1 MIMADLTSQIPIN
14 NRFAPATS
22 NRVNDARSPARAQNI
37 ELAR

>member
-14 NRFAPATS
+14 NRFASAKLKRIT
-22 NRVNDARSPARAQNI
+22 NARSPARIQNI

>member
-14 NRFAPATS
+14 NRFALVKS
-22 NRVNDARSPARAQNI
+22 NCINDARSPARVQNI